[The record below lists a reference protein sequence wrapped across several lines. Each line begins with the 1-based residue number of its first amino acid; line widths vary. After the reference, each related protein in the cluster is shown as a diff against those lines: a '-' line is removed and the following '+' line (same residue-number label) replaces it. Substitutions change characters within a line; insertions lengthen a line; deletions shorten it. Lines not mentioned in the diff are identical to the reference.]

1 MPPEAPEMPSDGLLV
16 VLAKIFYGQKQQ
28 NDAYDDHEPLKK
40 RHLLLRTHC
49 GGIIKLRMAQFES
62 EKFIKLVLSLRVPF
76 IDHFCV
82 ITKAKEPHPN
92 SLICRDPAKYS
103 QVVQSLKDGMGVIEI
118 AVEQGLSKST
128 VQTIRERHRDILP
141 CWKRRTAKAL
151 GDAGVALAV
160 SIALGHEEIPWNQ
173 KALNLGILLSKK
185 AELEGRGDVLRVV
198 HTRIVSH
205 GELLKRFSKFKTKGS
220 LK

>member
-1 MPPEAPEMPSDGLLV
+1 MD
-16 VLAKIFYGQKQQ
+16 
-28 NDAYDDHEPLKK
+28 
-40 RHLLLRTHC
+40 
-49 GGIIKLRMAQFES
+49 
-62 EKFIKLVLSLRVPF
+62 
-76 IDHFCV
+76 
-82 ITKAKEPHPN
+82 TKAKEPHPN
-92 SLICRDPAKYS
+92 SLICREPAKYS

-160 SIALGHEEIPWNQ
+160 SIALGYEEIPWNQ

-185 AELEGRGDVLRVV
+185 AELEGRSDALRVI

-205 GELLKRFSKFKTKGS
+205 GELLERFSNFKIK
-220 LK
+220 KVR